1 MEQPS
6 KQPFGDFPLLRAS
19 RTNMRN
25 RFMNNQAVVS
35 LGAAAYYILKQ
46 YVIHLWMEFGCR
58 R

>member
-6 KQPFGDFPLLRAS
+6 KQPFGDFLFLRAS

-35 LGAAAYYILKQ
+35 LGAAASYILKQ
-46 YVIHLWMEFGCR
+46 YVIHLWMTFEYR

>member
-1 MEQPS
+1 MEQHSKLPS
-6 KQPFGDFPLLRAS
+6 GDFPYLRAS